1 MSREQQKIGAEGEQA
16 AIDWLRGEGFEI
28 VARNWKSS
36 PYELDIVAR
45 RWDTLHFVEV
55 KSRNKESW
63 QTPEE
68 SMTPKKQHSFRR
80 AVAAYLALVDSDL
93 EPQLDLI
100 AVDTTPDGRFEV
112 RYIPEAVILRW

>member
-1 MSREQQKIGAEGEQA
+1 MANTQKIGAEGEQA
-16 AIDWLRGEGFEI
+16 AVDWLRAEGFEI
-28 VARNWKSS
+28 VARNWRSS

-55 KSRNKESW
+55 KSRDSLSW

-68 SMTPKKQHSFRR
+68 SMTLKKQRSFRR
-80 AVAAYLALVDSDL
+80 AVEAYLALTDSDL

-100 AVDTTPDGRFEV
+100 AVDTAADGSFEV
-112 RYIPEAVILRW
+112 RYIPEAVISRW